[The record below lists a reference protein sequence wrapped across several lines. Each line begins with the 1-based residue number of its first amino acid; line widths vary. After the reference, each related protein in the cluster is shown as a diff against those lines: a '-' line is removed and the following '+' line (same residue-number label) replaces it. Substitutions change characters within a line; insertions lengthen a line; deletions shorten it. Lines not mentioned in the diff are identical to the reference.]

1 MSTETGTNTESTPR
15 RRPRCRA
22 RRLFDGRFE
31 NWDEVERTWTFEDL
45 QASPEWREKWISFDV
60 VHCDAERGVVWCG
73 IASMANDIL
82 SSYEPATER
91 FRSLGFAKVG
101 DRFDC
106 KIHKGFEDDG
116 EGNFLFGTASLHDPN
131 QQEEALGGKLVRFDP
146 RTEKF
151 EILAVPVPR
160 QYIQNIAFDQAR
172 GLIYG
177 MTFPM
182 EYLFRHDINSGR
194 TRILGHVGGG
204 QFMGQPHYPVVA
216 PDGTLWAAW
225 GRSQA
230 WVMRPTSNSCLLRYH
245 PDEDRVHYL
254 TAGPVQHGDPS
265 AAIDSLAVGVNGEL
279 YVGSV
284 GGFLYRHRPGSDKLT
299 PLGTP
304 GHGSRMAHLTHGPDG
319 RLYGV
324 HGSYGNTVAFAY
336 DTGRSEFEIISSLR
350 DEESGEVC
358 HCAHS
363 VSVSLDGR
371 IFVGENDNPNRS
383 SYLWEITP

>member
-1 MSTETGTNTESTPR
+1 MLKTKNSVTPSVEGR
-15 RRPRCRA
+15 LRCRA
-22 RRLFDGRFE
+22 HKLFDGRFD
-31 NWDEVERTWTFEDL
+31 NWDEVERTWTFEKL
-45 QASPEWREKWISFDV
+45 QASPEWRQKWISFDV
-60 VHCDAERGVVWCG
+60 VHCDTERGVVWCG

-82 SSYEPATER
+82 SCFDPETGK

-106 KIHKGFEDDG
+106 KIHKGFEEDG
-116 EGNFLFGTASLHDPN
+116 EGNFLFGTACLHDPN

-146 RTEKF
+146 RAEKF
-151 EILAVPVPR
+151 EVLAVPVPK
-160 QYIQNIAFDQAR
+160 QYIQNIAYDKER
-172 GLIYG
+172 RLIYG

-182 EYLFRHDINSGR
+182 EYLFCYDMNNGE
-194 TRILGHVGGG
+194 TKILGHVGGG

-230 WVMRPTSNSCLLRYH
+230 WVIKPGSNSCLLRYH
-245 PDEDRVHYL
+245 PDEGKVHYL
-254 TAGPVQHGDPS
+254 TAGPAQHGDPS
-265 AAIDSLAVGVNGEL
+265 AAIDSFAIGPSGEL

-284 GGFLYRHRPGSDKLT
+284 GGRLYVYDRESEELKL
-299 PLGTP
+299 LGTP
-304 GHGSRMAHLTHGPDG
+304 GKGSRMCHLTFGLDG

-324 HGSYGNTVAFAY
+324 HGSSGKNVVFAF
-336 DTGRSEFEIISSLR
+336 DTEQLEFEIVAHLKD
-350 DEESGEVC
+350 DETGETC

-363 VSVSLDGR
+363 LSIFPDGR
-371 IFVGENDNPNRS
+371 VFVGENDNPKRS